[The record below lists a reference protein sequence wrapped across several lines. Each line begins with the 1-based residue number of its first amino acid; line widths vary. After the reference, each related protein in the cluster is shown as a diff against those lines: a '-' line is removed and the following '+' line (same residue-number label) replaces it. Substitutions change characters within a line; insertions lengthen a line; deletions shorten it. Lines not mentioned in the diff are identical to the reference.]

1 MGKPE
6 DFVSHR
12 PWSMVEL
19 EDLRR
24 GLQIGVSIEIIAD
37 FVDRGV
43 EEVRRKGFEL
53 GLLPKSKQSA
63 VSAFD

>member
-1 MGKPE
+1 MGEPGN
-6 DFVSHR
+6 FVSHR
-12 PWSMVEL
+12 PWSAVEL

-53 GLLPKSKQSA
+53 GLLPKSKQSS
-63 VSAFD
+63 VGAFD